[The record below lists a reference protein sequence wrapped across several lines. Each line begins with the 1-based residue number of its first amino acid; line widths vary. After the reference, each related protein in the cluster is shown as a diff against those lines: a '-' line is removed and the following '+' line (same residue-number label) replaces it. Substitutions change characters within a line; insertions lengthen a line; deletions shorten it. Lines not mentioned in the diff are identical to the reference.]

1 VRRLAAWLVAVQA
14 DAANDVAA
22 AREGLA
28 QLGPERDVARLPLL
42 LAEPSIAPRLV
53 RMAMRVGL
61 DAMAVAAATAAVD
74 LGRHN
79 PGARSIAAAAAHSR
93 GLVDH
98 DPTALAQAAELFGR
112 TSLVLAEA
120 SALEDHGVELAR
132 RADRSAVDSF
142 DGALRRYVRCG
153 ATWDASRIRG
163 RLRALG
169 VRRRLVAPARPTN
182 GWASLTTS
190 ELAVVRLVADG
201 LTNRVVARRLFLS
214 SHTVSMHLRHVFLKL
229 GINSRVELTRLAVD
243 HEHA

>member
-1 VRRLAAWLVAVQA
+1 MGLPKCSDGLSRRSGSHRTFRCGTNRNVATARCLPVTLCGTNTQT
-14 DAANDVAA
+14 NIDV
-22 AREGLA
+22 
-28 QLGPERDVARLPLL
+28 
-42 LAEPSIAPRLV
+42 RLV
-53 RMAMRVGL
+53 
-61 DAMAVAAATAAVD
+61 T
-74 LGRHN
+74 
-79 PGARSIAAAAAHSR
+79 
-93 GLVDH
+93 
-98 DPTALAQAAELFGR
+98 
-112 TSLVLAEA
+112 
-120 SALEDHGVELAR
+120 
-132 RADRSAVDSF
+132 
-142 DGALRRYVRCG
+142 RYVRCG

-182 GWASLTTS
+182 GWGSLTTS